1 MVVFARLV
9 DSLSHVPVGSV
20 DSHGLGGQ
28 SWTTPVGLSLL
39 AGLST
44 ALGALVVFALDG
56 APSKRVLAMC
66 LSLAGAVMVWVSV
79 EMAGPRLIAPAGA
92 SDFAEASGMLFLGAG
107 IFVLI
112 RRLLHSHVAKAP
124 EPEAQELVGKETPE
138 ADARYWEL
146 GMLMF
151 IVLTFHNFPEGMA
164 VAASAIDSD
173 KLGIIVAVAVAAH
186 NIPEGIVI
194 AVPVY
199 AATRSR
205 AKAFGYALASGLS
218 EPVGAIVTVVCLQ
231 GIVTQRLLENLLCL
245 VAGLMLGVSLVE
257 LFPDAYA
264 YKEPLWAVGGAL
276 TGCAVM
282 AVTSAIVE

>member
-1 MVVFARLV
+1 M
-9 DSLSHVPVGSV
+9 
-20 DSHGLGGQ
+20 
-28 SWTTPVGLSLL
+28 
-39 AGLST
+39 
-44 ALGALVVFALDG
+44 GALVVFALDG
-56 APSKRVLAMC
+56 PPSRRVLAMC

-92 SDFAEASGMLFLGAG
+92 YDLAEASGMLFLGAG
-107 IFVLI
+107 IFVLLK
-112 RRLLHSHVAKAP
+112 RLLHSH
-124 EPEAQELVGKETPE
+124 EPEAEELVEKEKPE

-151 IVLTFHNFPEGMA
+151 IVLTLHNFPEGMA
-164 VAASAIDSD
+164 VAASAIDSE
-173 KLGIIVAVAVAAH
+173 KLGIVVAVAVAAH

-205 AKAFGYALASGLS
+205 AKALGYALASGLS

-231 GIVTQRLLENLLCL
+231 GIVTQRLLDNVLCL